1 MQSGIPRCIRR
12 FRVRDLPRAKLHS
25 EIKYRYRYPVYELFC
40 ILTHAFTLHA
50 ACQKLRGC
58 ELNVKGQIT
67 GTVSI
72 IGTRSGGI
80 RGLRRLGK
88 GKEAP
93 GASLFRHPVE
103 TSELVCCSRG
113 AARLGSA
120 VIPYGDVVAIDAR
133 QLECLLCVDVFP
145 PTHRDVSLV

>member
-1 MQSGIPRCIRR
+1 MRPCVSR
-12 FRVRDLPRAKLHS
+12 LPPVS
-25 EIKYRYRYPVYELFC
+25 FYRYCSVPCDAKSY
-40 ILTHAFTLHA
+40 A
-50 ACQKLRGC
+50 ATRSC
-58 ELNVKGQIT
+58 ELNVKGQI
-67 GTVSI
+67 SI
-72 IGTRSGGI
+72 IGWNQI
-80 RGLRRLGK
+80 RGDTESLGIGASAVWEREK
-88 GKEAP
+88 GLP